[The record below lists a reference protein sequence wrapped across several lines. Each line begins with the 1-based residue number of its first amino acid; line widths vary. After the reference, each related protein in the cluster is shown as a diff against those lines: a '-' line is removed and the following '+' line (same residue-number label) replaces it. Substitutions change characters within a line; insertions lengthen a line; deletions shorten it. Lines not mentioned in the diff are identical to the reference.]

1 MYYDIEVSDRVLIL
15 HAYCGTILD
24 IQYGTVLDIYYCTV
38 IYYIYIYT
46 MVQYRL
52 VPNFHLAMW
61 RVLGSLTSTDSLG
74 ISGVSEESMERHWTT
89 DGVLGQP

>member
-38 IYYIYIYT
+38 IYIYIYYGT
-46 MVQYRL
+46 I
-52 VPNFHLAMW
+52 PPSSEF
-61 RVLGSLTSTDSLG
+61 SLSYVEG
-74 ISGVSEESMERHWTT
+74 IR
-89 DGVLGQP
+89 